1 METCDHAEKRER
13 EMMGML
19 FSPVPSSNLLTERL
33 AGVRLYEEEDGGLE
47 IHLCRM
53 EAREVAMECFV
64 VIVLLNG
71 QVNINIFIIK
81 INMSISSILE
91 TFVSI

>member
-1 METCDHAEKRER
+1 
-13 EMMGML
+13 ML
-19 FSPVPSSNLLTERL
+19 FSPVPSSDLVTERL
-33 AGVRLYEEEDGGLE
+33 AGVRLYDEEDGGLE

-71 QVNINIFIIK
+71 QVNINI
-81 INMSISSILE
+81 NMSISSILE
-91 TFVSI
+91 TFVSIEIEAF